1 MRVGCGACIEVCP
14 AQFITLN
21 PFATIDHAYC
31 TMCGSCENTCPYD
44 AIGWTEV
51 LTKVEE

>member
-1 MRVGCGACIEVCP
+1 MCVGCGACIEVCP
-14 AQFITLN
+14 AQCITLN

-31 TMCGSCENTCPYD
+31 TMCGSCENTYPYD